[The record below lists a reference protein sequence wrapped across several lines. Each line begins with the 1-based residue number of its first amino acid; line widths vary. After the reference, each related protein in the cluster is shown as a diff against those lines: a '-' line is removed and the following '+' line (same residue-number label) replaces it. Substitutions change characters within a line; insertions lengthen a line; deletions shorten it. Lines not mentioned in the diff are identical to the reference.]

1 MSLIDELI
9 AKAKQNPKRIAL
21 PECEADKT
29 LLAARRVLDEG
40 IGVPVLVND
49 PAVIAETAARAGV
62 STEGMVIV
70 DTTDASAQEALAER
84 YLATDSAARTMLSA
98 KGAKRKMKNP
108 MYYAML
114 LEAAGDVDAT
124 FCGHVNTTGDVLVA
138 AQQCIGMQD
147 GVSVSSLFALAE
159 IPGFTGSEGHR
170 LALADC
176 ALVVDPDPSDLAGIA
191 ISTCD
196 NVRAIMGWEPRC
208 AFLSFSTKGSGA
220 GASVDKIAEALR
232 IVKEKRP
239 DLKVDGEFQLDAA
252 LKPDVAAKKVPGGS
266 EVAGKANILIF
277 PDLNAANIGVKMIQI
292 FAGGSA
298 YGHTLSG
305 FVRPVAD
312 SSRGA
317 TVEEIVGD
325 IAMVAI
331 AAGK

>member
-9 AKAKQNPKRIAL
+9 AKAKEHPKKIAL

-40 IGVPVLVND
+40 IGIPVLVND
-49 PAVIAETAARAGV
+49 PAVIAETAKRCNV
-62 STEGMVIV
+62 STEGMTIV
-70 DTTDASAQEALAER
+70 DTTNEALLEDMANR
-84 YLATDSAARTMLSA
+84 YVLTDSAAKTMLSA
-98 KGAKRKMKNP
+98 KGVKRKAKNP

-114 LEAAGDVDAT
+114 LEACGDVDAT
-124 FCGHVNTTGDVLVA
+124 FCGHVNTTGDVLIA
-138 AQQCIGMQD
+138 AQACIGMQD
-147 GVSVSSLFALAE
+147 GVEVSSLFALAE

-176 ALVVDPDPSDLAGIA
+176 ALVVDPDPEDLAGIA

-196 NVRAIMGWEPRC
+196 NVAAIMGWEPRC
-208 AFLSFSTKGSGA
+208 AFLSFSTAGSGR
-220 GASVDKIAEALR
+220 GASVDKMKEGIR
-232 IVKEKRP
+232 IVRERRP

-252 LKPDVAAKKVPGGS
+252 LKPEVAAKKVPWES

-277 PDLNAANIGVKMIQI
+277 PDLNAANIGIKMIQL
-292 FAGGSA
+292 FAGGA
-298 YGHTLSG
+298 GYGHTLSG
-305 FVRPVAD
+305 FRKPVAD

-331 AAGK
+331 AAN

>member
-1 MSLIDELI
+1 MNLIDELI
-9 AKAKQNPKRIAL
+9 AKAKQHPKKIAL

-40 IGVPVLVND
+40 IGIPILVND
-49 PAVIAETAARAGV
+49 PAVIAETAARCGV
-62 STEGMVIV
+62 STEGMTIV
-70 DTTDASAQEALAER
+70 DTTDAALLDSLAER
-84 YLATDSAARTMLSA
+84 YVACDSAKVTMLSA
-98 KGAKRKMKNP
+98 KGVKRKAKNP

-114 LEAAGDVDAT
+114 LEAVGDADAT
-124 FCGHVNTTGDVLVA
+124 FCGHINTTGDVLIA

-147 GVSVSSLFALAE
+147 GVEVSSLFALTE
-159 IPGFTGSEGHR
+159 IPGFQGSEGQR

-196 NVRAIMGWEPRC
+196 NVAAIMDWEPRC
-208 AFLSFSTKGSGA
+208 AFLSFSTTGSGR
-220 GASVDKIAEALR
+220 GASVDKITEALR
-232 IVKEKRP
+232 IMHELRP
-239 DLKVDGEFQLDAA
+239 DLKADGEFQLDAA
-252 LKPDVAAKKVPGGS
+252 LKPEVAAKKVPGDS
-266 EVAGKANILIF
+266 PVAGKANILIF
-277 PDLNAANIGVKMIQI
+277 PDLNAANIGIKMIQI
-292 FAGGSA
+292 FAGGA
-298 YGHTLSG
+298 GYGHTLSG
-305 FVRPVAD
+305 FRKPVAD

>member
-9 AKAKQNPKRIAL
+9 AKAKEHPKKIAL

-40 IGVPVLVND
+40 IGIPVLVND
-49 PAVIAETAARAGV
+49 PAVIAETAARGGV
-62 STEGMVIV
+62 STEGMAIV
-70 DTTDASAQEALAER
+70 DTTDEALRDALAER
-84 YLATDSAARTMLSA
+84 YVLCDSATKTMLSA

-114 LEAAGDVDAT
+114 LEAVGDVDAT
-124 FCGHVNTTGDVLVA
+124 FCGHINTTGDVLIA

-147 GVSVSSLFALAE
+147 GVEVSSLFALAE
-159 IPGFTGSEGHR
+159 IPGFQGSEGQR

-176 ALVVDPDPSDLAGIA
+176 ALVVDPDPEDLAGIC

-196 NVRAIMGWEPRC
+196 NVGAIMGWEPRA
-208 AFLSFSTKGSGA
+208 AFLSFSTKGSGR
-220 GASVDKIAEALR
+220 GASVDKVREALK
-232 IVKEKRP
+232 IVHERRP
-239 DLKVDGEFQLDAA
+239 DLKADGEFQLDAA
-252 LKPDVAAKKVPGGS
+252 LKPEVAAKKVPEGS

-277 PDLNAANIGVKMIQI
+277 PDLNAANIGIKMIQL
-292 FAGGSA
+292 FAGGA
-298 YGHTLSG
+298 GYGHTLSG
-305 FVRPVAD
+305 FRKPVAD

-317 TVEEIVGD
+317 SVEEIVGD

-331 AAGK
+331 AANK